1 MEFKSN
7 KHRGKKTK
15 PSFSSDAP
23 SSHSQTTPNHLAAE
37 DKEWDQLLSKV
48 EEDQNRKNR
57 KLNPFSKKNSA
68 FDKPPEEDLRKV
80 EVNIKLSLPKVDV
93 ARFKGVRKVLAPFSR
108 ALDRLKKIRPTKRN
122 IAIGSVALIL
132 IVAGIVVGN
141 KYLFGDKNSGAEVA
155 GTSKVTKEEV
165 PEPTNDPTFAIAKPQ
180 GRELPKEKI
189 IFDPKRKFAKFEDD
203 INGIPISVSQQPIP
217 DGIKSDPVAGTTK
230 LAKDFGAAEEI
241 TVDGTKINYGQDEK
255 GQQTV
260 ILTKNGLLIFILT
273 SAQTD
278 KEGLK
283 IYAGN
288 LN

>member
-7 KHRGKKTK
+7 KKGKKK
-15 PSFSSDAP
+15 ALFEDAP
-23 SSHSQTTPNHLAAE
+23 KNY
-37 DKEWDQLLSKV
+37 LLS
-48 EEDQNRKNR
+48 EDNEWENLQKTVKSDQDSKKRNY
-57 KLNPFSKKNSA
+57 NPFSKKSSA
-68 FDKPPEEDLRKV
+68 FDELPEEDLRKV

-93 ARFKGVRKVLAPFSR
+93 ARFKGLHTIISWFPKQFSR
-108 ALDRLKKIRPTKRN
+108 IKIPNKNRT
-122 IAIGSVALIL
+122 L
-132 IVAGIVVGN
+132 IVGVASLLLITLGIVAVN
-141 KYLFGDKNSGAEVA
+141 KYLLNNNNSGAEVA
-155 GTSKVTKEEV
+155 GSSKVVGQEV
-165 PEPTNDPTFAIAKPQ
+165 PTPTNDPTFSIVKPQ
-180 GRELPKEKI
+180 GRDLPKEKI
-189 IFDPKRKFAKFEDD
+189 IFDPRRKFAKFEDE
-203 INGIPISVSQQPIP
+203 INGVPISVSQQPLP
-217 DGIKSDPVAGTTK
+217 EGIKSDPVSGTSK

-241 TVDGTKINYGQDEK
+241 TVDGTRINYGQDEK